1 MLPKLEDHS
10 HRPENPPLTR
20 IFSYCPDCGK
30 YLYPGFRTDCCTE
43 CWADFSGT
51 KEYADCVASDRLKIE
66 RYLRAR
72 AASAMLELERYTG
85 QKGVIL

>member
-1 MLPKLEDHS
+1 MLPKLDPS

-20 IFSYCPDCGK
+20 IFSHCPDCGA
-30 YLYPGFRTDCCTE
+30 YLHPGSRTDCCTI

-51 KEYADCVASDRLKIE
+51 KEYGDRVASDRLKIE
-66 RYLRAR
+66 SYR
-72 AASAMLELERYTG
+72 